1 MRSFT
6 IYNVKIYCVLER
18 YENKKLKIEFSLLT
32 ITKKSLNQY
41 LLSSILLLLLLLS
54 VKLIINELFV
64 SK

>member
-18 YENKKLKIEFSLLT
+18 YEDKKLKIEISLLT

-41 LLSSILLLLLLLS
+41 LLSSILLLLLLS

>member
-18 YENKKLKIEFSLLT
+18 YEDKKLKIEFSLLT

-41 LLSSILLLLLLLS
+41 LLSSILLLLS

>member
-1 MRSFT
+1 MMRSFT

-18 YENKKLKIEFSLLT
+18 YEDKKLKIEFSLLT

-41 LLSSILLLLLLLS
+41 LLSSILLLLS